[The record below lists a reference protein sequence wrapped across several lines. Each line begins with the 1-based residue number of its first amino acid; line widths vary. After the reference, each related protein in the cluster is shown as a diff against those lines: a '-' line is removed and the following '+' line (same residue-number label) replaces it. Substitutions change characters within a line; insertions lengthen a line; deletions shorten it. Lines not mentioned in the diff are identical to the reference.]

1 MKTKI
6 TLAVAMAF
14 PMVAVADGSPWLPVP
29 GSTQVSLE
37 YVNQSGDEFRAG
49 SEKMTLPNKIKQ
61 DTTSLGLQY
70 GLTDQLAIDAKLN
83 YASSTFGDAKDSAFG
98 DSGVGI
104 NWRVVDEFE
113 RSNMPTVTLR
123 GAVIIDGNYSVGKV
137 DAIGDGA
144 SGVELSVL
152 AGKYLLPKLTVAG
165 ELGYRNRDNNVPA
178 DIWFSANVGYSIN
191 SVVGLSAGFTS
202 TRSQGNLDIDG
213 EGFTP
218 DRFPEVRED
227 RDLVKVGASFA
238 VNPRTSL
245 NVNYGEV
252 VSGRNTT
259 LATVWGAS
267 VATSF

>member
-6 TLAVAMAF
+6 ALAVAMAF
-14 PMVAVADGSPWLPVP
+14 PMVAAADGSPWLPIP

-37 YVNQSGDEFRAG
+37 YVNQAGDEFNAG
-49 SEKMTLPNKIKQ
+49 TEKMMLPNKIKQ
-61 DTTSLGLQY
+61 DTTSLAVQY
-70 GLTDQLAIDAKLN
+70 GLADHLAVDAKLS
-83 YASSTFGDAKDSAFG
+83 YVSSTFGDAKDSAFG
-98 DSGVGI
+98 DAGVGV

-113 RSNMPTVTLR
+113 RSNLPTVTLR

-165 ELGYRNRDNNVPA
+165 ELGYRNRNNNVPA
-178 DIWFSANVGYSIN
+178 DIWLSANVGYSIN
-191 SVVGLSAGFTS
+191 SMVGLSAGFTS
-202 TRSQGNLDIDG
+202 TRSQGDLDIAGD
-213 EGFTP
+213 GFTP
-218 DRFPEVRED
+218 ERFPEVRED

-245 NVNYGEV
+245 NVSYGEV